1 LASFAHAGLA
11 ARGQAVEELV
21 AVDAPIVTDGELG

>member
-11 ARGQAVEELV
+11 ARGQLVEDLM
-21 AVDAPIVTDGELG
+21 AVDAAIMTDGELG